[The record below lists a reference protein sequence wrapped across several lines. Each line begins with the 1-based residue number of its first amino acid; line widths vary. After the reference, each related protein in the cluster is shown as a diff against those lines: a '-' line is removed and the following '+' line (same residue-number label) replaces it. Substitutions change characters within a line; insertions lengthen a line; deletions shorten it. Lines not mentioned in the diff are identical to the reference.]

1 MRLIDA
7 DETLSSLSNDLPYKG
22 SVRRVLMQAPTVDG
36 VHAHWI
42 HHPDNLFPTESTM
55 ECSHCH
61 EEETVFILN
70 DNYCPNCGAKVEMN
84 STGTCEYCGSKLVSE
99 NTKWVLTEKKVI
111 EQYYI

>member
-1 MRLIDA
+1 MSRLIDA

-70 DNYCPNCGAKVEMN
+70 DNYCHVKGIYWV
-84 STGTCEYCGSKLVSE
+84 
-99 NTKWVLTEKKVI
+99 NTIYPLYREK
-111 EQYYI
+111 

>member
-1 MRLIDA
+1 MMICGEDRHCPLCDDSCPSYI
-7 DETLSSLSNDLPYKG
+7 EVVPVKELEKT
-22 SVRRVLMQAPTVDG
+22 TVDR

-70 DNYCPNCGAKVEMN
+70 DNYCPNCGAKMDEEVMDN
-84 STGTCEYCGSKLVSE
+84 
-99 NTKWVLTEKKVI
+99 
-111 EQYYI
+111 

>member
-36 VHAHWI
+36 VHAHRI

-70 DNYCPNCGAKVEMN
+70 DNYCTNCGAKMDEEVMDN
-84 STGTCEYCGSKLVSE
+84 
-99 NTKWVLTEKKVI
+99 
-111 EQYYI
+111 